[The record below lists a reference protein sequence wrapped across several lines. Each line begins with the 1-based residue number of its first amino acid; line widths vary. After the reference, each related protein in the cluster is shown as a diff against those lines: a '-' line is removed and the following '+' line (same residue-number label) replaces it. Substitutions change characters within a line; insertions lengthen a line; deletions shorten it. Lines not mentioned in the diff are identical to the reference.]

1 MRTPVHI
8 RAKKGEIA
16 ENVIAVGDPGRV
28 DILAP
33 LLADAKIVNE
43 HRGLKT
49 VTGYYGET
57 RVTLATHGIGAPSA
71 AIVFEEL
78 IMLGAKRI
86 VRLGTT
92 GGIRRDTRLRDIIV
106 VTGAAYPQGGC
117 GLGQYM
123 PGICAPTSP
132 HPVLTARIIES
143 LVQQGVKVKFGPVFS
158 SDAFYAEDSSFAE
171 KMEKLGIIAV
181 EMEAATL
188 FALGWMRGVE
198 TASVLVVS
206 DVLHGEGPAE
216 FLTTSELAETFVKV
230 AKSILEV
237 FSKYFRGG

>member
-8 RAKKGEIA
+8 RAKKEDIA

-28 DILAP
+28 E
-33 LLADAKIVNE
+33 LLASLLSDAKVVNE
-43 HRGLKT
+43 HRGLRT
-49 VTGYYGET
+49 VTGYYGKT
-57 RVTLATHGIGAPSA
+57 RVTLATHGIGAASA

-106 VTGAAYPQGGC
+106 ATGAAYPQGGC

-132 HPVLTARIIES
+132 HPVLTARIIDS
-143 LVQQGVKVKFGPVFS
+143 LTRRGVKLKYGPVFS
-158 SDAFYAEDSSFAE
+158 SDAFYAEDATFAE
-171 KMEKLGIIAV
+171 KMEKLGIIGV

-198 TASVLVVS
+198 TACVLVVS
-206 DVLHGEGPAE
+206 DVLHGEGPTE
-216 FLTTSELAETFVKV
+216 FLTTSELAEIFVK
-230 AKSILEV
+230 AAESILEV
-237 FSKYFRGG
+237 FSTYYGGE